1 MVAATGGRGEDHH
14 VITDRIELTDGQ
26 EGRGLVDGVFVD
38 RRAADFA
45 GATVPHVIDGE
56 CRASRSGATRPVLN
70 PSTGRQFATAASGD
84 EADLDDAVAAAR
96 SAFDDG
102 RWRSLH
108 PREKELRLHR
118 LADLVEEHR
127 DVTGDL
133 DSLDAGIL
141 RRYASFISQYSANA
155 LRYYAGWP
163 TKLAGQVPPVGPD
176 YVVQERIEPIGVM
189 GVIKPWNGPG
199 AIFAQVAPAL
209 AAGNSVVLKP
219 AEHTP
224 LSATYMAMLALE
236 AGIPP
241 GVFNVVHGDGVVGGA
256 LVRHPGVNR
265 LSFTGSV
272 GTGRA
277 LAQAAALSFKR
288 VNLELGG
295 KSPVIVFADAD
306 LDVAV
311 AGAAGSV
318 WNNSGQVCTA
328 GTRTLVHRSI
338 YEEFVERVVA
348 ASQNLVVGNAF
359 DDRSDLGPLIT
370 PQQLEKVRSYVEL
383 GKAEGATLRL
393 EGAAA
398 GGGGNYQAPVV
409 FADVDNGMRIAQE
422 EIFGPVMSIMPFD
435 DEGEAY
441 RLANATEFGL
451 AAGVFTRDIG
461 RAERASSALEV
472 GTVWVNCYQVTDAAV
487 SYGGA
492 KNSGYGRSL
501 GAPALEE
508 YTRRKTVWS
517 KIA

>member
-1 MVAATGGRGEDHH
+1 MKTDPSGMVRSADRG
-14 VITDRIELTDGQ
+14 V
-26 EGRGLVDGVFVD
+26 VDGIAVS
-38 RRAADFA
+38 RRAAEFVDVA
-45 GATVPHVIDGE
+45 VVPHVIDGE
-56 CRASRSGATRPVLN
+56 LRTSRSGETRPVLN
-70 PSTGRQFATAASGD
+70 PSTGRELATAATGG
-84 EADLDDAVAAAR
+84 EVDLDDAVTAAR
-96 SAFDDG
+96 AAFADG
-102 RWRSLH
+102 RWRRLT
-108 PREKELRLHR
+108 PREKEVRLHR

-127 DVTGDL
+127 DITGDL

-163 TKLAGQVPPVGPD
+163 TKLAGQIPPVGPD
-176 YVVQERIEPIGVM
+176 YVVQERIEPVGVM

-241 GVFNVVHGDGVVGGA
+241 GVFNVVHGDGVVGSA

-277 LAQAAALSFKR
+277 LAQAAAQSFKR

-295 KSPVIVFADAD
+295 KSPVIVFDDAD
-306 LDVAV
+306 LDVA
-311 AGAAGSV
+311 AAAAAGSV

-328 GTRTLVHRSI
+328 GSRTLVQRNV

-348 ASQNLVVGNAF
+348 DSEKLVVGDAF
-359 DDRSDLGPLIT
+359 DDGSDLGPLIT
-370 PQQLEKVRSYVEL
+370 PQQLDKVRSYVQL
-383 GKAEGATLRL
+383 GKSEGASLRF
-393 EGAAA
+393 EGAAPA
-398 GGGGNYQAPVV
+398 GGGNYQGPVV
-409 FADVDNGMRIAQE
+409 FADVDNDMRIAQE
-422 EIFGPVMSIMPFD
+422 EIFGPVMSIIPFD
-435 DEGEAY
+435 DEGQAY
-441 RLANATEFGL
+441 QLANATEFGL

-461 RAERASSALEV
+461 RAERATSALDV
-472 GTVWVNCYQVTDAAV
+472 GTVWVNCYQVTDAAA

-492 KNSGYGRSL
+492 KSSGYGRSL
-501 GAPALEE
+501 GAPALDE

-517 KIA
+517 RTS